1 MSFTADHSVETLAA
15 FSSTLSYADLPDET
29 IHAGKRLLID
39 SLGCA
44 IAALDEPAF
53 VTARDAAGGIG
64 GAGRVSIVGGTA
76 CDVAWATFLNGFLIR
91 CLDFNDFYQAPG
103 VKTGGHPSDLFA
115 PALALASA
123 TGGNGRALIVGGVIG
138 WEIYAITSDAIER
151 KVLDQGMYAAIA
163 AACVASNLLGLS
175 DEETRNAIGIASV
188 ANLSAL
194 ATRYGQVSMWKSAA
208 VPYACKNGVEAA
220 LLARGGV
227 AGPETPLEG
236 KYGALKVATGG
247 AELMRAPRA
256 GAGSFEI
263 HRSSIKHFPIGSMA
277 QTAVEC
283 ALSIRE
289 RLGDVSSIRRVRI
302 GTFPEAR
309 AMMADAEK
317 WRPATREAADH
328 SMPFGVAIALLHG
341 RVELEHFTEAYFLD
355 PDVLALV
362 EKIGVDVSDE
372 AAALHPEQRLSIVE
386 VETVDGEVFTE
397 RSGYHRGH
405 PKNPMSDREI
415 EEKFRS
421 LTVRRLGE
429 AQASE
434 LLDLLWS
441 VDEVA
446 RADDLL
452 RLTAGPSL
460 AGERA

>member
-1 MSFTADHSVETLAA
+1 MSRASLVADRSVESLAA
-15 FSSTLSYADLPDET
+15 FSSTLSYSDLPADT

-44 IAALDEPAF
+44 IAALGEPAF
-53 VTARDAAGGIG
+53 VTTRDATTAIG
-64 GAGRVSIVGGTA
+64 GAGHVPMVGGTA
-76 CDVAWATFLNGFLIR
+76 PDVAWATFLNGFLIR

-115 PALALASA
+115 PALAVASA
-123 TGGNGRALIVGGVIG
+123 DAKDGRALLLGGVIG

-151 KVLDQGMYAAIA
+151 KVLDQGMYASIA

-175 DEETRNAIGIASV
+175 EDQTRNAIGIASV

-220 LLARGGV
+220 VLAHGGV
-227 AGPETPLEG
+227 VGPETPLEG
-236 KYGALKVATGG
+236 KYGALKVATGSP
-247 AELMRAPRA
+247 ELLRAPRE
-256 GAGSFEI
+256 GGEPFRI

-277 QTAVEC
+277 QTAIEC
-283 ALSIRE
+283 ALAICE
-289 RLGDVSSIRRVRI
+289 RIQGPGSIRRVRV

-328 SMPFGVAIALLHG
+328 SMPFGIALALVHG
-341 RVELEHFTEAYFLD
+341 RVELDHFTEAYFRD

-362 EKIGVDVSDE
+362 DKIDVDVSEE
-372 AAALHPEQRLSIVE
+372 AAAVHPEERLAIVE
-386 VETVDGEVFTE
+386 VETVGGEVFAE

-405 PKNPMSDREI
+405 PKNPMSDSEI

-421 LTVRRLGE
+421 LTVRHLGD
-429 AQASE
+429 ARASE
-434 LLDLLWS
+434 LLEVLWS
-441 VDEVA
+441 VDEVT
-446 RADDLL
+446 RIGDLL
-452 RLTAGPSL
+452 QLTIPV
-460 AGERA
+460 